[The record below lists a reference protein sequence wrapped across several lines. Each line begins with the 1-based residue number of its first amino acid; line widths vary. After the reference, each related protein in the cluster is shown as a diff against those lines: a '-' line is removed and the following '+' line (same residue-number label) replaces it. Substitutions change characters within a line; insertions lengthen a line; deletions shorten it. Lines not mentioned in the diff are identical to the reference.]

1 MSQFSSGAF
10 ITIDLKRSRRKG
22 QAAIETALVIVP
34 LFFIL
39 LAIIDVSVAIFIMDT
54 LEYAARDGVRYA
66 ILGNTDASVRQAVR
80 DNSLGFL
87 ASAPDSQITVNYYAL
102 NTSNNTWQIA
112 AGAGSNANGNLVKV
126 SVKGYSWAWMVPYM
140 WGGNSALSMNVASAD
155 LSGACTNAVCPSR

>member
-1 MSQFSSGAF
+1 MSQFSTGA
-10 ITIDLKRSRRKG
+10 LKWLSHRRNRRRG

-102 NTSNNTWQIA
+102 NAGNNTWQVTT
-112 AGAGSNANGNLVKV
+112 GAGSNANGNLVKV

-140 WGGNSALSMNVASAD
+140 WGENSVLSMNVASAD
-155 LSGACTNAVCPSR
+155 ISGACTNAVCPSR

>member
-80 DNSLGFL
+80 DNSLGFP

-112 AGAGSNANGNLVKV
+112 AGAG
-126 SVKGYSWAWMVPYM
+126 
-140 WGGNSALSMNVASAD
+140 
-155 LSGACTNAVCPSR
+155 